1 MKVLSEALNAC
12 GREMDGKE
20 FILWTA
26 DDCEGGK
33 YLAAFNASDE
43 DGFIRFGL
51 EELEDIKAGSKA
63 VELWTG
69 DSTVLES
76 VFTADV
82 PAHGAKVYKI

>member
-1 MKVLSEALNAC
+1 MHYHPRDPYGEVSDELMCRLDAGIEAA
-12 GREMDGKE
+12 E
-20 FILWTA
+20 
-26 DDCEGGK
+26 K
-33 YLAAFNASDE
+33 YLAVFNASAE